1 MQGWC
6 DAAKAIQKR
15 RNDAFWRLAAEL
27 ERLDEPGG
35 AIDLFRRGRLTPPPP
50 DVRIEGLEVL
60 KPGSQAYEDKHGERG
75 RERPHGEA
83 IALSNLRSTV

>member
-1 MQGWC
+1 MVRAL
-6 DAAKAIQKR
+6 DSVAV
-15 RNDAFWRLAAEL
+15 EL
-27 ERLDEPGG
+27 LTETFSEQ
-35 AIDLFRRGRLTPPPP
+35 FRRGELTPPPP

-60 KPGSQAYEDKHGERG
+60 KPGTQEYEDKYGERG